1 MKAWVQ
7 RVAEAS
13 VTVDGEIISAIGKG
27 YLVLLGVT
35 HDDTEREADDI
46 AERIVTLRIFEDA
59 NGKSNLSLEDV
70 GGSVIVVS
78 QFTLY
83 ADTSHGRRPG
93 YSRAAP
99 RAVAEPLYERV
110 VANLC
115 ARLGES
121 RVGTG
126 RFGAEMQVR
135 LLNDGPF
142 SVELLSDAPGHVYWP
157 QATAKRPIV

>member
-1 MKAWVQ
+1 MKAWIQ
-7 RVAEAS
+7 RVTEAS
-13 VTVDGEIISAIGKG
+13 VEIAGEMVSQIGQG

-35 HDDTEREADDI
+35 HSDTEKTADEI
-46 AERIVTLRIFEDA
+46 ADRICKLRIFEDE
-59 NGKSNLSLEDV
+59 NGKTNRSIIDV

-93 YSRAAP
+93 FSHAARP
-99 RAVAEPLYERV
+99 EIAEPLYERV
-110 VANLC
+110 VAKI
-115 ARLGES
+115 REVLGED

-126 RFGAEMQVR
+126 RFGAEMKVR

-142 SVELLSDAPGHVYWP
+142 SVELVA
-157 QATAKRPIV
+157 

>member
-7 RVAEAS
+7 RVSEAS
-13 VTVDGEIISAIGKG
+13 VTVEGEALSSIGEG

-35 HDDTEREADDI
+35 HGDTPEAADRMVRRICDIRIFADD
-46 AERIVTLRIFEDA
+46 A
-59 NGKSNLSLEDV
+59 GKINRSLVDV

-83 ADTSHGRRPG
+83 ADTAHGRRPG
-93 YSRAAP
+93 FGAAARP
-99 RAVAEPLYERV
+99 ELAEPLYERV
-110 VANLC
+110 VAGL
-115 ARLGES
+115 RRELGEA

-126 RFGAEMQVR
+126 RFGAHMEVR

-142 SVELLSDAPGHVYWP
+142 SVELL
-157 QATAKRPIV
+157 T

>member
-1 MKAWVQ
+1 MKAWIQ
-7 RVAEAS
+7 RVTEAS
-13 VTVDGEIISAIGKG
+13 VEIGGEKTAEIGKG

-35 HDDTEREADDI
+35 HSDTEKTADEI
-46 AERIVTLRIFEDA
+46 ADRICKLRIFEDE
-59 NGKSNLSLEDV
+59 NGKTNRSVIDV

-93 YSRAAP
+93 FSNAARP
-99 RAVAEPLYERV
+99 ELAEPLYERV
-110 VANLC
+110 VAKI
-115 ARLGES
+115 RETLGDN

-126 RFGAEMQVR
+126 RFGAEMKVR

-142 SVELLSDAPGHVYWP
+142 SVELAVS
-157 QATAKRPIV
+157 